1 MKGARKHVLVVA
13 KKSLSETPSAG
24 TVIATAGSTCVQVVS
39 PTTIVFLFT
48 AQQHA
53 AGGMS
58 GSAAL
63 YHTRRLP
70 YGDESEEDHLS
81 RLLCPRGR
89 LELPRE
95 AYNEVYPGVLL
106 GDGAT
111 ALCVGLL
118 RRLGVT
124 HVLNAAC
131 GREPRYCLVN
141 TGPALYRAAGIAFLG
156 IEALDVSAFR
166 LDRYFDQA
174 ADFIER
180 ALAEPGGRV
189 LVHCH
194 QGISRS
200 ATLVL
205 AFLMLRR
212 KLSAAE
218 AVRLVRGR
226 REIVPNRGF
235 LRQLCLLERQL
246 RA

>member
-1 MKGARKHVLVVA
+1 MKTTSVCC
-13 KKSLSETPSAG
+13 AG
-24 TVIATAGSTCVQVVS
+24 
-39 PTTIVFLFT
+39 
-48 AQQHA
+48 
-53 AGGMS
+53 M
-58 GSAAL
+58 
-63 YHTRRLP
+63 
-70 YGDESEEDHLS
+70 EEDELC

-95 AYNEVYPGVLL
+95 PYNEVYPGVLL
-106 GDGAT
+106 GDGMT

-118 RRLGVT
+118 RRMGVT

-131 GREPRYCLVN
+131 GRDASLCLVN
-141 TGPALYRAAGIAFLG
+141 TGPALYRAAGIRFLG
-156 IEALDVSAFR
+156 IEALDVSVFR
-166 LDRYFDQA
+166 LDRFFDEA

-189 LVHCH
+189 FVHCH

-212 KLSAAE
+212 RLSARE
-218 AVRLVRGR
+218 AVRLVRAR

-235 LRQLCLLERQL
+235 LRQLCLLEHRLTQTGGHGTPANRPAAPGCGSRRCRYGGVPNEAAHKIAEHPAGSWASDPCTL
-246 RA
+246 RMPSLS